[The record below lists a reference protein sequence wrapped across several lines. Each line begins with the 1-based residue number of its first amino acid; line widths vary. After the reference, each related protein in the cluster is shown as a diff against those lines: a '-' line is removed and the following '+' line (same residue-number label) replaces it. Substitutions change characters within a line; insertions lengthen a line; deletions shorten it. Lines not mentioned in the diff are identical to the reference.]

1 MNREIRGILFQAL
14 CACLEVSPSE
24 ASSSALIRRA
34 YQDPEPAP
42 EPPRDRNV
50 IYYDLIPETAPDA
63 GYAVYTNENP
73 QASGA
78 YPAVSSYLPYKLV
91 IVCYGPEC
99 EKNALKI
106 RSFLFLDGN
115 GYPRSI
121 LRKSGIY
128 PIPRPP
134 MPVLIREETG
144 ALFRSRADLEI
155 RLRIRETLVRE
166 NCRAAITR
174 APAVILKT

>member
-1 MNREIRGILFQAL
+1 MNREISGILFQAL

-34 YQDPEPAP
+34 CQDPEPAP

-78 YPAVSSYLPYKLV
+78 FPAVSSYLPY
-91 IVCYGPEC
+91 
-99 EKNALKI
+99 
-106 RSFLFLDGN
+106 SF
-115 GYPRSI
+115 R
-121 LRKSGIY
+121 
-128 PIPRPP
+128 
-134 MPVLIREETG
+134 
-144 ALFRSRADLEI
+144 
-155 RLRIRETLVRE
+155 
-166 NCRAAITR
+166 
-174 APAVILKT
+174 